1 MPNPANRQSDHLR
14 IQRYYP
20 GHPLYLSAM
29 AQMRNV
35 LDARA
40 AIATTVR
47 GIIPFTPRVSIAH
60 RCQCH
65 NFKPFEQWL
74 QSQPVALEHYV
85 AWRNEQILPRIR
97 EEPAEHRG
105 YQVQERIE
113 EGHVTSMPGGMMHTQ
128 DNTNTGPIHGTQD
141 PPVTLEDIWRT
152 IQEQDLPAARELT
165 PEALLDLELDLL
177 AIMEEGRRELDEY
190 QGNTEPTVAASATEV
205 MEDEDEITPRAIP
218 LSLDNTA
225 GEAVTGPE

>member
-1 MPNPANRQSDHLR
+1 MM
-14 IQRYYP
+14 Y
-20 GHPLYLSAM
+20 
-29 AQMRNV
+29 
-35 LDARA
+35 
-40 AIATTVR
+40 T
-47 GIIPFTPRVSIAH
+47 
-60 RCQCH
+60 
-65 NFKPFEQWL
+65 
-74 QSQPVALEHYV
+74 
-85 AWRNEQILPRIR
+85 
-97 EEPAEHRG
+97 
-105 YQVQERIE
+105 QE
-113 EGHVTSMPGGMMHTQ
+113 
-128 DNTNTGPIHGTQD
+128 NTNTGPFHGRQD

-190 QGNTEPTVAASATEV
+190 RGDTEPTVAASATEV